1 MMAYK
6 PFELN
11 SGYFSETMRICHNLK
26 YLKEQ
31 TKLSYRKL
39 CKVLGFKDKTILNY
53 VYGYT
58 RPNPERL
65 QIIAEYFGIESI
77 EDFCLDETTFAKKYP
92 IKD

>member
-39 CKVLGFKDKTILNY
+39 SKVLGFKDKTILNY

-65 QIIAEYFGIESI
+65 QIIAELKVSKIFVWMKRLLPKSI
-77 EDFCLDETTFAKKYP
+77 Q
-92 IKD
+92 